1 MSFYVLSKGN
11 LTGIEFDYL
20 SGPNGERLE
29 ATLVPGM
36 VMAKNE
42 KLGSGAKAYA
52 IEIMS
57 SPVFSIDAKETVD
70 VALQTL
76 KEKKIHHLVLTQ
88 GQSVKGLISDRDLS
102 WLQKFELDKN
112 AKVFQFM
119 SNMILACHEETRID
133 HIAKVMVK
141 ENISAIPVVDSSS
154 QLVGIV
160 THHDLLRWIYDQ

>member
-11 LTGIEFDYL
+11 LTSIEFDYL
-20 SGPNGERLE
+20 SGAKGERLE

-36 VMAKNE
+36 VTAKNE
-42 KLGSGAKAYA
+42 KLSAGAKGYA

-57 SPVFSIDAKETVD
+57 SPVFSIDAKESVD

-88 GQSVKGLISDRDLS
+88 GQSVK
-102 WLQKFELDKN
+102 
-112 AKVFQFM
+112 VYQFM
-119 SNMILACHEETRID
+119 SNMILACHEEARID

-160 THHDLLRWIYDQ
+160 THHDLLRWIYEC

>member
-11 LTGIEFDYL
+11 LTSIEFDYL
-20 SGPNGERLE
+20 SGAKGERLE

-36 VMAKNE
+36 VTAKNE
-42 KLGSGAKAYA
+42 KLSAGAKGYA

-57 SPVFSIDAKETVD
+57 SPVFSIDAKESVD

-88 GQSVKGLISDRDLS
+88 GQSVKGY
-102 WLQKFELDKN
+102 
-112 AKVFQFM
+112 QFM
-119 SNMILACHEETRID
+119 SNMILACHEEARID

-160 THHDLLRWIYDQ
+160 THHDLLRWIYEC